1 MPDQNGAAAKMT
13 YASMK
18 ECVDDLEKNG
28 HLIRIKDEVDP
39 FLEMAEIHRRVYAAG
54 GPALLFEK
62 VKGSPFPAV
71 SNLFGTLARSRF
83 IFRHTLDRV
92 ARLVEAKVDP
102 KSLLRHPVKNLMLPF
117 AATKALPRKV
127 KEAPV
132 MACTTALGNL
142 PQITCWP
149 DDGGPFIL
157 LPQVYSEDP
166 KKPHILGSNMGM
178 YRIQLA
184 GNDYTP
190 DKEIG
195 LHYQIK
201 RDIGRHH
208 AHAIAMGKPLK
219 VSIFVGGPPAHTF
232 AAVMPLPENIPE
244 VAFAGA
250 LAGRRFHYKKE
261 NGHTLSADADFCIV
275 GTVDPKAVKPE
286 GPFGDH
292 LGYYSLTHPFPFL
305 SVEKVYHRKDAIWP
319 FTVVGRP
326 PAEDTSFGALI
337 HEITGP
343 AVPDSIPGV
352 SSIHAVDAAGVHP
365 LLLAIG
371 KETYVPYGENKEK
384 KPMELL
390 TLSNAILGF
399 GQCSLAKYLFIT
411 AEEDNPNL
419 DINDEKAFLIHLFER
434 MDFTRDLH
442 FQTRSTM
449 DTLDYSAKGLN
460 EGSKVVFAAA
470 GEKKRELAT
479 TLPHEFFL
487 PEGFSNPQLALPGV
501 VMVHAPAYT
510 DDTQGETTAHTL
522 ANHLAQTDTPGI
534 ALIVLTEDAP
544 FAAKTINNFLWAT
557 FTRSNP
563 SHDIYGVGA
572 TTCHKH
578 WGCTGPLIIDAR
590 LKPHH
595 APPLIEDPEVSKR
608 VDALCEKGGPLHG
621 IV

>member
-1 MPDQNGAAAKMT
+1 MT

-18 ECVDDLEKNG
+18 ECVDDLEQHG
-28 HLIRIKDEVDP
+28 HLIRIKEEVDP
-39 FLEMAEIHRRVYAAG
+39 YLEMAEIHRRVYAAG

-62 VKGSPFPAV
+62 VKGSPFPSV
-71 SNLFGTLARSRF
+71 SNLFGTLERSRF
-83 IFRHTLDRV
+83 IFRHTLDQV
-92 ARLVEAKVDP
+92 SRLVEAKVDP
-102 KSLLRHPVKNLMLPF
+102 KSLLKHPLKNLMLPF
-117 AATKALPRKV
+117 AATKALPRKM

-132 MACTTALGNL
+132 MECTTDLSSL

-149 DDGGPFIL
+149 DDGGPFVL

-166 KKPHILGSNMGM
+166 KKPGILGSNMGM

-184 GNDYTP
+184 GNEYTP

-208 AHAIAMGKPLK
+208 AHAIEKGRPLR
-219 VSIFVGGPPAHTF
+219 VSVFVGGPPAHTF

-250 LAGRRFHYKKE
+250 LAGRRFRYTKE

-305 SVEKVYHRKDAIWP
+305 TVEKVYHRKDAIWP

-352 SSIHAVDAAGVHP
+352 SAIHAVDAAGVHP

-371 KETYVPYGENKEK
+371 KETYVPYSEGKDK

-411 AEEDNPNL
+411 AEEDNPTL
-419 DINDEKAFLIHLFER
+419 DINDERAFLIHLFER
-434 MDFTRDLH
+434 MDFSRDLH

-449 DTLDYSAKGLN
+449 DTLDYSAEGLN

-470 GEKKRELAT
+470 GDKKRTLTT
-479 TLPHEFFL
+479 TLPS
-487 PEGFSNPQLALPGV
+487 GFSLPGGFGNPHIALPGV
-501 VMVHAPAYT
+501 VMVEAPPFIDAAN
-510 DDTQGETTAHTL
+510 GESTAQTL
-522 ANHLAQTDTPGI
+522 ADHLTQTDTAGI
-534 ALIVLTEDAP
+534 ALVVLTEDAP
-544 FAAKTINNFLWAT
+544 FAAKTMNNFLWTT

-563 SHDIYGVGA
+563 SHDIYGAGA
-572 TTCHKH
+572 TTTHKH

-608 VDALCEKGGPLHG
+608 VDALCQKGGPLFG
-621 IV
+621 IA

>member
-1 MPDQNGAAAKMT
+1 MT
-13 YASMK
+13 YASMR
-18 ECVDDLEKNG
+18 ECVEDLEAYG
-28 HLIRIKDEVDP
+28 HLIRIKEEVDP
-39 FLEMAEIHRRVYAAG
+39 YLEMAEIHRRVYAAK
-54 GPALLFEK
+54 GPALYFEK

-71 SNLFGTLARSRF
+71 SNLFGTLERSRF

-92 ARLVEAKVDP
+92 SRLVEAKVDP
-102 KSLLRHPVKNLMLPF
+102 KSLLKHPIKNLTLPF
-117 AATKALPRKV
+117 AAACALPRKV

-132 MACTTALGNL
+132 MACTTTIGEL

-149 DDGGPFIL
+149 DDGGPFVL

-166 KKPHILGSNMGM
+166 KKPGILGSNMGM

-184 GNDYTP
+184 GNEYHRG
-190 DKEIG
+190 KEIG

-208 AHAIAMGKPLK
+208 ARAIEKGEPLK

-244 VAFAGA
+244 VSFAGA
-250 LAGRRFHYKKE
+250 LAGRRFRYTKE
-261 NGHTLSADADFCIV
+261 GGHTLSADADFCII
-275 GTVDPKAVKPE
+275 GTVAPSAVKPE

-305 SVEKVYHRKDAIWP
+305 KVEKVYHRKDAIWP

-326 PAEDTSFGALI
+326 PAEDSSFGALI

-343 AVPDSIPGV
+343 AVPDAIPGV
-352 SSIHAVDAAGVHP
+352 SAIHAVDAAGVHP

-371 KETYVPYGENKEK
+371 KETYVPYGEK

-399 GQCSLAKYLFIT
+399 GQCSLAKYLFIV
-411 AEEDNPNL
+411 AEGDKPHL
-419 DINDEKAFLIHLFER
+419 DIHDERAFLIHLLER
-434 MDFTRDLH
+434 MDFSRDLH
-442 FQTRSTM
+442 FQTRATM
-449 DTLDYSAKGLN
+449 DTLDYSAEGLN

-470 GEKKRELAT
+470 GEKKRKLAT
-479 TLPHEFFL
+479 TLPGDFSL
-487 PEGFSNPQLALPGV
+487 PDGFSDPQFALPGV
-501 VMVHAPAYT
+501 VMVEAPPFT
-510 DDTQGETTAHTL
+510 DAATGETTAQAL
-522 ANHLAQTDTPGI
+522 AAHLAHTSAPGL
-534 ALIVLTEDAP
+534 ALVVLTEEAP
-544 FAAKTINNFLWAT
+544 FAAKTINNFLWTT

-563 SHDIYGVGA
+563 SHDIYGAGA
-572 TTCHKH
+572 TLTHKH

-595 APPLIEDPEVSKR
+595 APPLIEDPMVSKR
-608 VDALCEKGGPLHG
+608 VDTLCQEGGPLFG
-621 IV
+621 VI

>member
-1 MPDQNGAAAKMT
+1 MT
-13 YASMK
+13 YASMR
-18 ECVDDLEKNG
+18 ECVVDLEKNG
-28 HLIRIKDEVDP
+28 HLIRIREEVDP
-39 FLEMAEIHRRVYAAG
+39 YLEMAEIHRRIYAAQ
-54 GPALLFEK
+54 GPAILFER

-71 SNLFGTLARSRF
+71 SNLFGTLDRSRF
-83 IFRHTLDRV
+83 IFRHTFSRV

-102 KSLLRHPVKNLMLPF
+102 KSLLRHPLKNLMLPW

-132 MACTTALGNL
+132 MECTTTLSML

-166 KKPHILGSNMGM
+166 KKPGILGSNMGM

-184 GNDYTP
+184 GNDYRP
-190 DKEIG
+190 DTEMG

-208 AHAIAMGKPLK
+208 THAIEKGVPLR
-219 VSIFVGGPPAHTF
+219 VSVFIGGPPAHTF
-232 AAVMPLPENIPE
+232 AAVMPLPAAIPE

-261 NGHTLSADADFCIV
+261 GGHTLSADADFCIV
-275 GTVDPKAVKPE
+275 GTVDPSAVKPE

-305 SVEKVYHRKDAIWP
+305 TVEKVYHRKDAIWP

-326 PAEDTSFGALI
+326 PAEDSSFGALI
-337 HEITGP
+337 HELTGP

-352 SSIHAVDAAGVHP
+352 SAIHAVDAAGVHP
-365 LLLAIG
+365 LLLALG
-371 KETYVPYGENKEK
+371 TETYLPYGKQ
-384 KPMELL
+384 KPREIL
-390 TLSNAILGF
+390 TLANAILGF
-399 GQCSLAKYLFIT
+399 GQCSLAKYLFIA
-411 AEEDNPNL
+411 AEDESCP
-419 DINDEKAFLIHLFER
+419 DIHDERAFLIHILER

-442 FQTRSTM
+442 FQTQSTM
-449 DTLDYSAKGLN
+449 DTLDYSAEGLN
-460 EGSKVVFAAA
+460 EGSKVIFAAA
-470 GEKKRELAT
+470 GDKKRTLAA
-479 TLPHEFFL
+479 TLPSDISL
-487 PEGFSNPQLALPGV
+487 PDGFKNPHLALPGV
-501 VMVHAPAYT
+501 VMVSAPPFSDHT
-510 DDTQGETTAHTL
+510 TGEASAQAL
-522 ANHLAQTDTPGI
+522 ADHLTHIDAPGI
-534 ALIVLTEDAP
+534 ALVVLSDDAA
-544 FAAKTINNFLWAT
+544 FAAKTMANFLWTT

-563 SHDIYGVGA
+563 SHDIYGAGA

-590 LKPHH
+590 RKPHH
-595 APPLIEDPEVSKR
+595 APPLIEDPEVSRR
-608 VDALCEKGGPLHG
+608 VDALCQQGGSLYG
-621 IV
+621 FV

>member
-1 MPDQNGAAAKMT
+1 MT
-13 YASMK
+13 YASMR
-18 ECVDDLEKNG
+18 ECVEDLEANG
-28 HLIRIKDEVDP
+28 HLVRIKEEVDP
-39 FLEMAEIHRRVYAAG
+39 YLEMAEIHRRVYAAG
-54 GPALLFEK
+54 GPALFFEK

-71 SNLFGTLARSRF
+71 SNLFGTLERSRF

-92 ARLVEAKVDP
+92 SRLVAAKSDP
-102 KSLLRHPVKNLMLPF
+102 ASLLKHPLKNLMLPV
-117 AATKALPRKV
+117 AAACALPKKV

-132 MACTTALGNL
+132 MACTTDLSSL

-149 DDGGPFIL
+149 DDGGPFVL

-166 KKPHILGSNMGM
+166 KKPGILVSNMGM
-178 YRIQLA
+178 YRIQMA
-184 GNDYTP
+184 GNDYVK
-190 DKEIG
+190 DREVG

-208 AHAIAMGKPLK
+208 AHAIEKGEPLK
-219 VSIFVGGPPAHTF
+219 VSVFVGGPPAHTF
-232 AAVMPLPENIPE
+232 AAVMPLPENLPE

-250 LAGRRFHYKKE
+250 LAGRRFRYAKKG
-261 NGHTLSADADFCIV
+261 GHTLSAEADFCII
-275 GTVDPKAVKPE
+275 GTVDPTAVKPE

-292 LGYYSLTHPFPFL
+292 IGYYSLTHPFPFL
-305 SVEKVYHRKDAIWP
+305 NVEKIYHRKDAIWP

-337 HEITGP
+337 HELTGP

-352 SSIHAVDAAGVHP
+352 SAVHAVDAAGVHP

-371 KETYVPYGENKEK
+371 KETYVPYAKGDAK

-399 GQCSLAKYLFIT
+399 GQCSLAKYLFIVD
-411 AEEDNPNL
+411 EGDNPHL
-419 DINDEKAFLIHLFER
+419 DIHDERAFLIHLFER

-442 FQTRSTM
+442 FQTRATM
-449 DTLDYSAKGLN
+449 DTLDYSAEGLN

-470 GEKKRELAT
+470 GDKKRNLAT
-479 TLPHEFFL
+479 TLPRDFSL
-487 PEGFSNPQLALPGV
+487 PDGFATPRLALPGV
-501 VMVHAPAYT
+501 VMVEAPPFT
-510 DDTQGETTAHTL
+510 DAAQGNATAQTL
-522 ANHLAQTDTPGI
+522 ADHLSQVDTTGL
-534 ALIVLTEDAP
+534 ALIVLTEDAG
-544 FAAKTINNFLWAT
+544 FASATLNNFLWTT

-563 SHDIYGVGA
+563 SHDIHGVGA
-572 TTCHKH
+572 TLTHKH
-578 WGCTGPLIIDAR
+578 WGCIGPLIIDAR

-608 VDALCEKGGPLHG
+608 VDALCQKGGPLDG
-621 IV
+621 IL

>member
-1 MPDQNGAAAKMT
+1 
-13 YASMK
+13 
-18 ECVDDLEKNG
+18 
-28 HLIRIKDEVDP
+28 
-39 FLEMAEIHRRVYAAG
+39 
-54 GPALLFEK
+54 
-62 VKGSPFPAV
+62 V
-71 SNLFGTLARSRF
+71 S
-83 IFRHTLDRV
+83 V
-92 ARLVEAKVDP
+92 
-102 KSLLRHPVKNLMLPF
+102 
-117 AATKALPRKV
+117 
-127 KEAPV
+127 
-132 MACTTALGNL
+132 
-142 PQITCWP
+142 
-149 DDGGPFIL
+149 
-157 LPQVYSEDP
+157 
-166 KKPHILGSNMGM
+166 
-178 YRIQLA
+178 
-184 GNDYTP
+184 
-190 DKEIG
+190 
-195 LHYQIK
+195 
-201 RDIGRHH
+201 
-208 AHAIAMGKPLK
+208 
-219 VSIFVGGPPAHTF
+219 FVGGPPAHTF

-250 LAGRRFHYKKE
+250 LAGRRFRYTKE

-305 SVEKVYHRKDAIWP
+305 TVEKVYHRKDAIWP

-352 SSIHAVDAAGVHP
+352 SAIHAVDAAGVHP

-371 KETYVPYGENKEK
+371 KETYVPYSENKEK

-411 AEEDNPNL
+411 AEEDNPTL
-419 DINDEKAFLIHLFER
+419 DINDERAFLIHLFER
-434 MDFTRDLH
+434 MDFSRDLH

-449 DTLDYSAKGLN
+449 DTLDYSAEGLN

-470 GEKKRELAT
+470 GDKKRTLTT
-479 TLPHEFFL
+479 TLPS
-487 PEGFSNPQLALPGV
+487 GFSLPGGFGNPHIALPGV
-501 VMVHAPAYT
+501 VMVEAPPFIDAAN
-510 DDTQGETTAHTL
+510 GESTAQTL
-522 ANHLAQTDTPGI
+522 ADHLTQTDTAGI
-534 ALIVLTEDAP
+534 ALVVLTEDAP
-544 FAAKTINNFLWAT
+544 FAAKTMNNFLWTT

-563 SHDIYGVGA
+563 SHDIYGAGA
-572 TTCHKH
+572 TTTHKH

-608 VDALCEKGGPLHG
+608 VDALCQKGGPLFG
-621 IV
+621 IA